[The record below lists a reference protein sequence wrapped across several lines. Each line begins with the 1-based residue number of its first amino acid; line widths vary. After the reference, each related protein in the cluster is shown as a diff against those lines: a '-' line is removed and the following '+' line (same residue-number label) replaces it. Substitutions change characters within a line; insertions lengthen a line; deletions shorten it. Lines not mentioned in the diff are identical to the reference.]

1 LSLRMFDKDRL
12 IRAGRW
18 ADKPDYMGIG
28 LTGRTLGI
36 IGLGN
41 IGREIVQ
48 LSRPLGLRYLAFD
61 PYLTTSDDAE
71 LVDLDTLLRAS
82 DFVTV
87 NCALTPETHH
97 LLNRERLLL
106 MKPTA
111 YLINTA
117 RGGVVDQAALADVL
131 AARRIAGAALD
142 VFEPEPIA
150 TSDPLL
156 GLDNVILAPHAI
168 CWTDECFRGNGE
180 SACRAILDVAS
191 GRVPPYV
198 VNRAALDHPRLRG
211 AISHQPSAISTA
223 S

>member
-1 LSLRMFDKDRL
+1 MGMGLS
-12 IRAGRW
+12 
-18 ADKPDYMGIG
+18 
-28 LTGRTLGI
+28 GRTLGI

-41 IGREIVQ
+41 IGREIIA
-48 LSRPLGLRYLAFD
+48 LSRPLGLHYLAFD
-61 PYLTTSDDAE
+61 PYATPDDVD

-87 NCALTPETHH
+87 NCALTPDTHH
-97 LLNRERLLL
+97 LLNRERLAL

-117 RGGVVDQAALADVL
+117 RGGIVDQTALTAALV
-131 AARRIAGAALD
+131 ARRIAGAALD

-150 TSDPLL
+150 ASDPLL

-180 SACRAILDVAS
+180 SACRAILDVAN
-191 GRVPPYV
+191 GRMPPYI
-198 VNRAALDHPRLRG
+198 VNGSAVNHPRLGHLR
-211 AISHQPSAISTA
+211 ATAPENASPASAPARS
-223 S
+223 

>member
-1 LSLRMFDKDRL
+1 MGMGLS
-12 IRAGRW
+12 
-18 ADKPDYMGIG
+18 
-28 LTGRTLGI
+28 GRTLGI

-41 IGREIVQ
+41 IGREIIA
-48 LSRPLGLRYLAFD
+48 LSQPLGLRYLAFD
-61 PYLTTSDDAE
+61 PYATPGDVD

-87 NCALTPETHH
+87 NCALTAETHH
-97 LLNRERLLL
+97 LLNRERLAL

-117 RGGVVDQAALADVL
+117 RGGIVDQAALTEALV
-131 AARRIAGAALD
+131 ARRIAGAALD

-150 TSDPLL
+150 SSDPLL

-180 SACRAILDVAS
+180 SACRAIVDVAH
-191 GRVPPYV
+191 GRIPPYI
-198 VNRAALDHPRLRG
+198 VNRSALNHPKVRHLR
-211 AISHQPSAISTA
+211 ATAPENASPASAPA
-223 S
+223 RR